1 MENKRR
7 FYTHKLRQMNKNEI
21 SAGTNDEQRTSAD
34 NSTSA
39 SLEQNGMLGEGRL
52 DAALALLAEYEEWEA
67 ELISDNRCWGPEGMN
82 SLPSLTQQLYDKML
96 ELQAKRNEVLDR
108 FK

>member
-1 MENKRR
+1 MNKR
-7 FYTHKLRQMNKNEI
+7 N
-21 SAGTNDEQRTSAD
+21 SSDGTTNEQRNSSD

-39 SLEQNGMLGEGRL
+39 SLVQNGMFGEGRF